1 MEISPNNSITFGP
14 LSGSG
19 PRSSFTDVNLPNPV
33 VQATA
38 ILTGFNVAFSP
49 ADGDHHLGDLDV
61 RLSAAP
67 PSGSSVR
74 VTATYGLRDW
84 TDNWDDRYEG
94 TIFFTVIGE

>member
-1 MEISPNNSITFGP
+1 MQVSPNNSITFGP

-19 PRSSFTDVNLPNPV
+19 PRSSFTDVNLAGPV
-33 VQATA
+33 SQATA

-61 RLSAAP
+61 RLSAAAP
-67 PSGSSVR
+67 TGTTVR

-84 TDNWDDRYEG
+84 SGNWDDRYEG
-94 TIFFTVIGE
+94 TIFFAVVAE